1 MPVDTPALTICPT
14 RLPVT
19 CKAGFHRGFLDVSP
33 GFCPLLITTYERAL
47 SCIDMDAPIV
57 ATVNGIDI
65 WKEGDKYETYDGMMP
80 LEEFDSL
87 ESAKQ
92 AARGYATDGLF

>member
-1 MPVDTPALTICPT
+1 
-14 RLPVT
+14 
-19 CKAGFHRGFLDVSP
+19 
-33 GFCPLLITTYERAL
+33 
-47 SCIDMDAPIV
+47 MDAPIV

-87 ESAKQ
+87 ESAKR